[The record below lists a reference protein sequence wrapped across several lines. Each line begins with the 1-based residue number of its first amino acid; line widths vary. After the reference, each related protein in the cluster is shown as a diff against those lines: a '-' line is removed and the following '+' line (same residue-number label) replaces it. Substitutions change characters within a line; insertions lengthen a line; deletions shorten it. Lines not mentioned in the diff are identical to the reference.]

1 MDPKNNYTLLIT
13 KLDEFIK
20 KYHQQKLIRGCIYF
34 ASFTLISFLLINSLE
49 FYLFLSPFIKKIL
62 WLVYLLAVLYLIIKW
77 LMQPVLNLLR
87 LRKTL
92 DYAAAANI
100 LSAHFSEV
108 KDQLINVLQLNEQA
122 TQAGQNTELILAS
135 IQQKTERLK
144 PIPFVKAI
152 DLKQNKKRLQYALIP
167 FCILLLTAIINPNFI
182 KQGSTRLIHFNKS
195 YAKPASFQF
204 HLKNK
209 SLVVKQGDA
218 LKLELE
224 LTGDPIPQDIQ
235 VLINND
241 NFKLEKKTNS
251 TFEYTLLNLRQNS
264 SFYFQALG
272 YDSETYEIT
281 VLPNPAIVKFE
292 IQVNYPN
299 YLHKAA
305 ETVKNTGNLTI
316 PAGSK
321 LQWIFFTKAAD
332 HILFTSQQQ
341 TEKISVKEN
350 LANYQKQI
358 LKNLNYSIRAKN
370 KNSFET
376 EPINY
381 VIEVIP
387 DLYPSIRVIQ
397 AKDSNNRANLFF
409 SGAIKDDYGLT
420 KLEFHYSIT
429 KSKKETLSK
438 TVTIPIRLG
447 ATSEQFFYNINTAD
461 FGLALEDELQY
472 YFEVWDNDGL
482 NGPKSSKSEL
492 FVYQAP
498 SMASISKEENDAN
511 KALKEK
517 IASAIKQAEKIQKDA
532 KKINEKLRE
541 KKELNFEEK
550 KEVAELIANQKK
562 LAEEV
567 KEIQE
572 QNLTNNEINKD
583 YKKFDQELI
592 DKKKQINEL
601 FENLLDNKTK
611 ELIKE
616 LEKLLAENN
625 KEKTQESIQKMQL
638 DNKEIAKEMDRML
651 ELFKKLEV
659 EQKTKENIER
669 LNTLSEEQKAI
680 NEQLKDKKTPIG
692 ELKDAQQKLN
702 KDFKDLQNDFKDLQ
716 QKNEALADKMEMEN
730 PAADLKDIEN
740 DLNKTNDELEN
751 NKSNKASE
759 SQKSAA
765 DKMKKL
771 ADKMKKQQEAGEAEE
786 LDLNMRALR
795 QILDNLVQL
804 SFAQEKTL
812 NDTKK
817 TNINDPQY
825 TGLAKTQRNLNEE
838 MKMIEDSLFA
848 LSKKVLQ
855 IKSIVNK
862 ETGKASLNMLQS
874 IAALEARNTGLASMR
889 QQYAMT
895 SINNLAVLLSEILDQ
910 MQKESQSK
918 KQGGKPGGKP
928 SKKPGGKGKDEGLS
942 KMQSELNKQIE
953 QLKNGMKPGQKPGKG
968 QMSKQMA
975 QMAAQQQAIRNAMD
989 QLSQQM
995 DKNGQGGNGKEISQ
1009 LKKEMEKTES
1019 DLYNKNINQ
1028 QTINRQQ
1035 EIMSRLLETEKAIK
1049 EREQDQARE
1058 AAQGKTQITPPN
1070 IKFEQFKKSKNA
1082 EVDLIRTVPPNFKPY
1097 YKEKTNAY
1105 FDQIMIIQPK

>member
-1 MDPKNNYTLLIT
+1 MNPENNYTLLIA

-49 FYLFLSPFIKKIL
+49 FYLFLSPIIKKII
-62 WLVYLLAVLYLIIKW
+62 WISYFIIVLYLVMKW
-77 LMQPVLNLLR
+77 LMQPALNLLR

-122 TQAGQNTELILAS
+122 SNTDQNTELILAS
-135 IQQKTERLK
+135 IQQKTERLQ

-167 FCILLLTAIINPNFI
+167 FCILLLTAIFNPNFI
-182 KQGSTRLIHFNKS
+182 KQGGTRLIHFDKS

-218 LKLELE
+218 IKLELA

-235 VLINND
+235 VVINN
-241 NFKLEKKTNS
+241 NSYKLEKITKS
-251 TFEYTLLNLRQNS
+251 TFAYTLLNLRQNS
-264 SFYFQALG
+264 RFYFQALG

-321 LQWIFFTKAAD
+321 LQWVFHTKAAD
-332 HILFTSQQQ
+332 DILFISNQQ
-341 TEKISVKEN
+341 TEKINITEN
-350 LANYQKQI
+350 QAIYRKQI
-358 LKNLNYSIRAKN
+358 HKNLNYSIQAKN
-370 KNSFET
+370 KNSFIT

-387 DLYPSIRVIQ
+387 DLYPSIRVSQ
-397 AKDSNNRANLFF
+397 VKDSSNRANLFF
-409 SGAIKDDYGLT
+409 NGTVKDDYGLT
-420 KLEFHYSIT
+420 KLEFHYSISKSNKESIT
-429 KSKKETLSK
+429 KGVS
-438 TVTIPIRLG
+438 IPIRLG
-447 ATSEQFFYNINTAD
+447 ATSEQFFYHINTSEL
-461 FGLALEDELQY
+461 GLALEDELQY
-472 YFEVWDNDGL
+472 YFEIWDNDGI

-492 FVYQAP
+492 FVYRAP
-498 SMASISKEENDAN
+498 SMANISKEENDAN
-511 KALKEK
+511 QALKDK

-532 KKINEKLRE
+532 KKINEKLRD

-567 KEIQE
+567 KEIQN

-616 LEKLLAENN
+616 LEKLIAENN

-680 NEQLKDKKTPIG
+680 NEQLKNKKTPIE

-716 QKNEALADKMEMEN
+716 QKNEALADKIEMEN

-740 DLNKTNDELEN
+740 DLNKTNDELAN
-751 NKSNKASE
+751 NKTNKASE
-759 SQKSAA
+759 SQKTAA

-825 TGLAKTQRNLNEE
+825 TALAKTQRNLNED

-918 KQGGKPGGKP
+918 KQGGKPGAKP
-928 SKKPGGKGKDEGLS
+928 SKKPGGKGKGEGLS

-968 QMSKQMA
+968 QMSQQMA

-1058 AAQGKTQITPPN
+1058 AAQGKTQQSPAN
-1070 IKFEQFKKSKNA
+1070 IKFEQFKKTKTA
-1082 EVDLIRTVPPNFKPY
+1082 EIDLMRTVPPNFKPY

-1105 FDQIMIIQPK
+1105 FDQLMIIQPK

>member
-49 FYLFLSPFIKKIL
+49 FYLYLSPFIKKIL

-152 DLKQNKKRLQYALIP
+152 DLKQNKKRLQYAVIP

-235 VLINND
+235 VLINNN

-305 ETVKNTGNLTI
+305 EIVKNTGNLTI

-321 LQWIFFTKAAD
+321 LQWVFHTKAAD

-358 LKNLNYSIRAKN
+358 SKNLNYSIRAKN
-370 KNSFET
+370 NNSFET

-397 AKDSNNRANLFF
+397 AKDSSNRANLFF

-438 TVTIPIRLG
+438 TVTIPIRVG
-447 ATSEQFFYNINTAD
+447 ATSEQLFYHINTSD
-461 FGLALEDELQY
+461 LGLALEDELQY

-482 NGPKSSKSEL
+482 NGPKSIKSEL

-498 SMASISKEENDAN
+498 SVASISKEENDAN

-532 KKINEKLRE
+532 KKINEKLRD

-567 KEIQE
+567 KEIQN
-572 QNLTNNEINKD
+572 QNITNNEINKD

-680 NEQLKDKKTPIG
+680 NEQLKDKKTPVG

-702 KDFKDLQNDFKDLQ
+702 KDFKDLQSDFKDLQ

-740 DLNKTNDELEN
+740 DLNKTNEELEN
-751 NKSNKASE
+751 NKTNKASE

-928 SKKPGGKGKDEGLS
+928 SKKPGGKGKGEGLS

-968 QMSKQMA
+968 QMSQQMA

-1035 EIMSRLLETEKAIK
+1035 EIMSRLLATEKAMK

-1058 AAQGKTQITPPN
+1058 AAQGKTQIAPPN
-1070 IKFEQFKKSKNA
+1070 IKFEQFKKLKSA
-1082 EVDLIRTVPPNFKPY
+1082 EIDLMRTVPPNFKPY